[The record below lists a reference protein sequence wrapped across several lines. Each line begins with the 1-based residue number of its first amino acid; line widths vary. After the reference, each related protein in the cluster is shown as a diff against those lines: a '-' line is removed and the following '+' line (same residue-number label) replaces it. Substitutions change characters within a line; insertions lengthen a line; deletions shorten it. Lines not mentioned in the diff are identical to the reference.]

1 MQLWNALQKWCEAEF
16 ISGWDSEK
24 VGLDVQE
31 VPLTLPPLWTGGE
44 GVSAGGIER
53 QPESG
58 Q

>member
-1 MQLWNALQKWCEAEF
+1 M
-16 ISGWDSEK
+16 
-24 VGLDVQE
+24 QE